1 MEETSCTF
9 ILGCFAGVGKFH
21 LNIKTY
27 GEFLTKKTRKPIMCS
42 SRKMLVNFY
51 FGDLF

>member
-9 ILGCFAGVGKFH
+9 MLGCFAGVGKFH

-27 GEFLTKKTRKPIMCS
+27 GEFFKKNEKTNHVFI
-42 SRKMLVNFY
+42 RKMLVNFY